1 MPRVASSPSPHT
13 AGRNRGVRHLPPRW
27 GGAGTGEGF
36 FGTCATFLREGA
48 QRGAPPVGAG
58 NDPDA
63 RLLAPITQRGVWP
76 TAPEPPSLWFTHG
89 DVEYHQSA
97 LGTTARFTL
106 TGGGVTQDD
115 ITLWFMRWNGFAVPP
130 LFVPNL

>member
-1 MPRVASSPSPHT
+1 M
-13 AGRNRGVRHLPPRW
+13 
-27 GGAGTGEGF
+27 
-36 FGTCATFLREGA
+36 
-48 QRGAPPVGAG
+48 GAG